1 MKMAGK
7 GDWLFLFV
15 SSFLIGSFFLASG
28 WLIGRKCRLLIGQ
41 ISWLLIG
48 WFYKTFQSSFGLNKF
63 IFGPFRSRM
72 GASHPSRGSPMGDV

>member
-15 SSFLIGSFFLASG
+15 SSFLIGSFFLASD

-72 GASHPSRGSPMGDV
+72 RASHPSRGSPTGDV